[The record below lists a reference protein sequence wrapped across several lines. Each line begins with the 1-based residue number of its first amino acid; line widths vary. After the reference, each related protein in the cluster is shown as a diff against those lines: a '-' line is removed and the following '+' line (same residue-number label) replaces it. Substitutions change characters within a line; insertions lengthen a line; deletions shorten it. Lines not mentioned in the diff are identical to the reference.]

1 MSNTA
6 FNGTGTTIG
15 FSNGFLAEI
24 INTIDLPEWIRK
36 VIDASH
42 FGSGTRTEKIPGKLV
57 DIGPLNVTMHYDPTV
72 EPPIDEAEETV
83 TITLTDTQTTV
94 LTFTGFLTNFKP
106 SVPLDDRATATA
118 TIACNGD
125 ITITP
130 GPTPAP

>member
-6 FNGTGTTIG
+6 FNGTGTTIA
-15 FSNGFLAEI
+15 FSSGFLGEI
-24 INTIDLPEWIRK
+24 IGQIDLPEYIRK
-36 VIDASH
+36 AIDASH

-57 DIGPLNVTMHYDPTV
+57 DLGPLNVTMHYDPTV

-83 TITLTDTQTTV
+83 TITLTDTRSTV
-94 LTFTGFLTNFKP
+94 LTFSGFLGNFK
-106 SVPLDDRATATA
+106 SVVPLDDRATATA
-118 TIACNGD
+118 SIICNGD

>member
-24 INTIDLPEWIRK
+24 INTIELPEWIRK

-72 EPPIDEAEETV
+72 EPPIDEVEETV

-118 TIACNGD
+118 SIACNGD
-125 ITITP
+125 ITVTP
-130 GPTPAP
+130 GPSPAP